1 VVVHV
6 PIKRYGML
14 WGFQSLHM
22 HDGWMDGWMVSL
34 PQREEGREG
43 GFLGL
48 QFTPTLNFTI
58 PKGKHPLGCR

>member
-1 VVVHV
+1 
-6 PIKRYGML
+6 
-14 WGFQSLHM
+14 M